1 MKLLIS
7 LSIILLFQQNL
18 LLTFVNKCQFYKIT
32 SKRVYHCYHNLDL
45 FRTLYVNFV
54 SSTMSQRLQVRNTL
68 FFVGE
73 GVLYG
78 FPGGSLIKTLS
89 TNGGDMGSIPGLG
102 RSPGEGMATSPVFLP
117 GRSHGQGS
125 LAGYSPW
132 DRRVGH
138 NLATKYKYKA
148 LCTSC
153 LPLLPVRLK
162 L

>member
-68 FFVGE
+68 FFCGGGCFVWLPRWLTDKDSIYQWRRHGFDPWVGKISWRRKWQPLQYSCLGDPMDRGAWQATVHGIAE
-73 GVLYG
+73 SDV
-78 FPGGSLIKTLS
+78 TQRLS
-89 TNGGDMGSIPGLG
+89 TSTRRFVHL
-102 RSPGEGMATSPVFLP
+102 VF
-117 GRSHGQGS
+117 HYYQ
-125 LAGYSPW
+125 
-132 DRRVGH
+132 
-138 NLATKYKYKA
+138 
-148 LCTSC
+148 
-153 LPLLPVRLK
+153 
-162 L
+162 

>member
-102 RSPGEGMATSPVFLP
+102 RSPGEGNGNLSSILAWEIPWTGEP
-117 GRSHGQGS
+117 GRLQSMGS
-125 LAGYSPW
+125 QSQM
-132 DRRVGH
+132 
-138 NLATKYKYKA
+138 
-148 LCTSC
+148 
-153 LPLLPVRLK
+153 
-162 L
+162 

>member
-102 RSPGEGMATSPVFLP
+102 RSPGEGNGNLSSILAWEIPWTGEP
-117 GRSHGQGS
+117 GRLQSMGS
-125 LAGYSPW
+125 QSQ
-132 DRRVGH
+132 
-138 NLATKYKYKA
+138 T
-148 LCTSC
+148 
-153 LPLLPVRLK
+153 
-162 L
+162 

>member
-45 FRTLYVNFV
+45 FRTLYVNIV

-89 TNGGDMGSIPGLG
+89 TNGGDMGLIPGLG
-102 RSPGEGMATSPVFLP
+102 RSPGEGNGNLSSILAWEIPWTGEP
-117 GRSHGQGS
+117 GRLQSMGLQN
-125 LAGYSPW
+125 
-132 DRRVGH
+132 R
-138 NLATKYKYKA
+138 T
-148 LCTSC
+148 
-153 LPLLPVRLK
+153 
-162 L
+162 

>member
-45 FRTLYVNFV
+45 FRTLYVNIV

-89 TNGGDMGSIPGLG
+89 TNGGDMGLIPGLG
-102 RSPGEGMATSPVFLP
+102 RSPGEGNGNLSSILAWEIPWTEEPGGLMATTPVVLP
-117 GRSHGQGS
+117 GESHGQRS
-125 LAGYSPW
+125 L
-132 DRRVGH
+132 VG
-138 NLATKYKYKA
+138 
-148 LCTSC
+148 
-153 LPLLPVRLK
+153 
-162 L
+162 